1 MKKNIWIILTILAGI
16 SLLYFFFTVWADRTQ
31 TDTHAAEPAQALA
44 NDDSVRSHKAQYLF
58 IIDSLNKDK
67 RQLIEENER
76 LKAGQEQAK
85 GEVNKWASKAK
96 DLAAQIKVMNKDTAL
111 NSKVDSLVNLV
122 DNLNFFL
129 VQYEVYTDSL
139 NRVNAA
145 LQANYEAK
153 DTEKD
158 KRITELQTAYDSLF
172 KAYQQ
177 LFADSRVMA
186 KDLKRQ
192 KLKTKV
198 VGVLGAAAAV
208 LGLIK

>member
-1 MKKNIWIILTILAGI
+1 MKKNIFIIVLLSLALAI
-16 SLLYFFFTVWADRTQ
+16 CIFFLLQPDK
-31 TDTHAAEPAQALA
+31 DHDSHAAEHAQVVA
-44 NDDSVRSHKAQYLF
+44 NDDSVRSHKAQFLF
-58 IIDSLNKDK
+58 IIDSLNKNITQQDAIIK
-67 RQLIEENER
+67 DLM
-76 LKAGQEQAK
+76 AGQEQTK
-85 GEVNKWASKAK
+85 GDLNKKASEVKI
-96 DLAAQIKVMNKDTAL
+96 LAAQIKAMNKDTAL
-111 NSKVDSLVNLV
+111 DAKVGSLVNLV
-122 DNLNFFL
+122 GNLNFFL

-145 LQANYEAK
+145 LKANYEAK

-158 KRITELQTAYDSLF
+158 KRITELQAAYDSLF

-192 KLKTKV
+192 KLKTKI

>member
-1 MKKNIWIILTILAGI
+1 MKKNNIWIAFSLGIILTIIMAF
-16 SLLYFFFTVWADRTQ
+16 LLWPHKDSVS
-31 TDTHAAEPAQALA
+31 HASEHSQFVA

-58 IIDSLNKDK
+58 IIDSLNKNIKQQDIIIK
-67 RQLIEENER
+67 DL
-76 LKAGQEQAK
+76 LSAQEQSK
-85 GEVNKWASKAK
+85 GELNKKAAEVK
-96 DLAAQIKVMNKDTAL
+96 ELAAQIKTKNKDTAL
-111 NSKVDSLVNLV
+111 NAKVDSLVNLV
-122 DNLNFFL
+122 NNLNFFL

-145 LQANYEAK
+145 LKDNYEAR
-153 DTEKD
+153 DAEKD
-158 KRITELQTAYDSLF
+158 KRIAELQTSYDALF

-198 VGVLGAAAAV
+198 VAVLAGAAAV

>member
-1 MKKNIWIILTILAGI
+1 MKKNYIIIGLVLALAVCI
-16 SLLYFFFTVWADRTQ
+16 FFLLQPDKEH
-31 TDTHAAEPAQALA
+31 DTHASERSQIVA
-44 NDDSVRSHKAQYLF
+44 NDDSVKSHKAQYLF
-58 IIDSLNKDK
+58 IIDSLNKNIKQQDVIIK
-67 RQLIEENER
+67 D
-76 LKAGQEQAK
+76 LKSAQEQSK
-85 GEVNKWASKAK
+85 GELNKKASEVK
-96 DLAAQIKVMNKDTAL
+96 DLAAQIKAMNKDTAL
-111 NSKVDSLVNLV
+111 NAKVDSLVNLV
-122 DNLNFFL
+122 NNLNFFL

-145 LQANYEAK
+145 LIANYEAR
-153 DTEKD
+153 DSEKD
-158 KRITELQTAYDSLF
+158 KRITELQAAYDSLF

-198 VGVLGAAAAV
+198 VAVLAGAAAV

>member
-1 MKKNIWIILTILAGI
+1 MKNRPALITFVFGIVLAAVVAFLLWPDKQVNNESPEHAQII
-16 SLLYFFFTVWADRTQ
+16 
-31 TDTHAAEPAQALA
+31 A
-44 NDDSVRSHKAQYLF
+44 NDDSVKSHKAQYLY
-58 IIDSLNKDK
+58 IIDSLNKTISQQDE
-67 RQLIEENER
+67 LIKD
-76 LKAGQEQAK
+76 LWAGQEQYK
-85 GEVNKWASKAK
+85 GEVNKKAAEVK
-96 DLAAQIKVMNKDTAL
+96 TLAAQIKAMNRDTAL

-145 LQANYEAK
+145 LQANYEAR
-153 DTEKD
+153 DVEKD
-158 KRITELQTAYDSLF
+158 KRIAELQSAYDSLF

-186 KDLKRQ
+186 KDIKRQ

-198 VGVLGAAAAV
+198 VAVLAWAAAI
-208 LGLIK
+208 LGLLK

>member
-1 MKKNIWIILTILAGI
+1 MKKNWFIIGLIVALALCI
-16 SLLYFFFTVWADRTQ
+16 FFLLQPDSDHDSRASE
-31 TDTHAAEPAQALA
+31 HAQVVA
-44 NDDSVRSHKAQYLF
+44 NDDSVKSHKAQYLF
-58 IIDSLNKDK
+58 IIDSLNKNIAQQDAIIK
-67 RQLIEENER
+67 DLME
-76 LKAGQEQAK
+76 GQEQTK
-85 GEVNKWASKAK
+85 GQLDKKVAEVK
-96 DLAAQIKVMNKDTAL
+96 DLAAQIKAMNKDTAL
-111 NSKVDSLVNLV
+111 NAKVDSLVNLV
-122 DNLNFFL
+122 GNLNFFL

-145 LQANYEAK
+145 LKANYEAK

-158 KRITELQTAYDSLF
+158 KRIAELQGAYDSLF

-198 VGVLGAAAAV
+198 VAVLAGAAAV
-208 LGLIK
+208 LNVIK

>member
-1 MKKNIWIILTILAGI
+1 MKKSYILI
-16 SLLYFFFTVWADRTQ
+16 SLLSLALAICVFFLLQPGKDH
-31 TDTHAAEPAQALA
+31 DTHAGEHAQVIA
-44 NDDSVRSHKAQYLF
+44 NDDSVKSHKAQYLY
-58 IIDSLNKDK
+58 IIDSLNKDIG
-67 RQLIEENER
+67 QQGALIKD
-76 LKAGQEQAK
+76 LMAGQEQYK
-85 GEVNKWASKAK
+85 GDLNKKASEVK
-96 DLAAQIKVMNKDTAL
+96 DLAGQIKEMNKDTAL
-111 NSKVDSLVNLV
+111 NAKVDSLVNLV
-122 DNLNFFL
+122 GNLNFFL

-145 LQANYEAK
+145 LKANYEAK
-153 DTEKD
+153 DAEKD
-158 KRITELQTAYDSLF
+158 KRIAELQAAYDSLF

-192 KLKTKV
+192 KLKTKI

>member
-1 MKKNIWIILTILAGI
+1 MKNRNTWIAFALGIVLAVVVAF
-16 SLLYFFFTVWADRTQ
+16 LLWPDQ
-31 TDTHAAEPAQALA
+31 QHDGHTDTHEQVMA
-44 NDDSVRSHKAQYLF
+44 NDDSVKSHKAQYLY
-58 IIDSLNKDK
+58 IIDSLNKTIG
-67 RQLIEENER
+67 QQSELIKD
-76 LKAGQEQAK
+76 LWAGQEQYK
-85 GEVNKWASKAK
+85 VEVNKKASEVK
-96 DLAAQIKVMNKDTAL
+96 DLAAQIKAMNKDTVL
-111 NSKVDSLVNLV
+111 NAKVDSLVNLV
-122 DNLNFFL
+122 NNLNFFL

-145 LQANYEAK
+145 LKANYDAK
-153 DTEKD
+153 DSEKD
-158 KRITELQTAYDSLF
+158 KRIAELQSAYDSLF

-198 VGVLGAAAAV
+198 VAVLAGAAAV

>member
-1 MKKNIWIILTILAGI
+1 MKNRNTWIAFIAGIILAIVVAFLI
-16 SLLYFFFTVWADRTQ
+16 WPDKDH
-31 TDTHAAEPAQALA
+31 DTHATEHAQVVA
-44 NDDSVRSHKAQYLF
+44 NDDSVKSHKAQYLF
-58 IIDSLNKDK
+58 IIDSLNKNIVQQDIIIK
-67 RQLIEENER
+67 DLLSSQD
-76 LKAGQEQAK
+76 QYK
-85 GEVNKWASKAK
+85 GEVNKWAGEAK
-96 DLAAQIKVMNKDTAL
+96 SLATQIKALNKDTAL
-111 NSKVDSLVNLV
+111 NAKVDSLVNLV
-122 DNLNFFL
+122 NNLNYFL

-145 LQANYEAK
+145 LKLNYEAK

-158 KRITELQTAYDSLF
+158 KRIAELQMAYDSLF

-198 VGVLGAAAAV
+198 VAVLAGAAAV